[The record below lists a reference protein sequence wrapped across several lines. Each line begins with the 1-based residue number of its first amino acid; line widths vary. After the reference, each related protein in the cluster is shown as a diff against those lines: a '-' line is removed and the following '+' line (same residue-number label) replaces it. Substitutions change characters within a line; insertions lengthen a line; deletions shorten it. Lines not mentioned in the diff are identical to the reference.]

1 MMKNANEVAKIT
13 TQAIDKKAREFIVNT
28 VAPIIIK
35 RAEEGK
41 ENVSID
47 LLKNSLD
54 YETACRIG
62 PKVKEILENEFDYV
76 VDFTKYSSYQGED
89 AYLIIKWGYAIK

>member
-1 MMKNANEVAKIT
+1 MKNANDIAKIT
-13 TQAIDKKAREFIVNT
+13 TQVIDKKARDFILNKVG
-28 VAPIIIK
+28 PIIIK

-41 ENVSID
+41 ENATVD
-47 LLKNSLD
+47 LLKNSFD

-62 PKVKEILENEFDYV
+62 PKIKAILENELDFV
-76 VDFTKYSSYQGED
+76 VEFINYSSYQGED

>member
-1 MMKNANEVAKIT
+1 MKNANEIAKIT
-13 TQAIDKKAREFIVNT
+13 AVALDKQARDFILNK
-28 VAPIIIK
+28 VAPIIING
-35 RAEEGK
+35 AEEGK
-41 ENVSID
+41 ENITID

-62 PKVKEILENEFDYV
+62 PRIKAILENEFDYV
-76 VDFTKYSSYQGED
+76 VEFINYSSYQGED